1 MTSPDAS
8 TRVVSTGKMTS
19 RGPVPDEFTIKGSTP
34 SGKPRV
40 FVCNVCTRAFAR
52 LEHLKRHQ
60 RSHTKEKPFTC
71 SICARKFS
79 RRDLLLRHS
88 AKLHA
93 GAANS
98 TPRLRKKSLKFE
110 NIHDNLNN
118 NHIVDSFNN
127 NNNNNINI
135 NNNNNNINH
144 NQDIQD
150 SNSNSNSVVRDE
162 LNNFNL
168 LTHSVLKPDINSII
182 LPNNSRRASFSAMS
196 GNNYALGNTEMVY
209 ASDAIEFASPQP
221 DDTEQE
227 RWLNDN
233 ADNNL
238 NININQNVD
247 HQIFQTEI
255 QQLNTFLRNS
265 NSQSKVA
272 KGYSFYDDGYPTT
285 SSALSSNTL
294 KSLLENL
301 SQSTDPNA
309 INHQNHQN
317 NDISN
322 KVNSWQQ
329 SLFNIEP
336 GASNSYGLPQG
347 YSFYGTGSTDLDRTS
362 SSSNS
367 ANILGSYHD
376 QLSSQATI
384 SPVLMEPVPIDQAYS
399 SDSFRRSSDTDNTNE
414 NININNNN
422 NHNNNIHP
430 LFPTSRLSSYSQ
442 AYLFTPNMTHMVKK
456 SLAEYPFFGTQTPDL
471 PSLDNLNHYVDQF
484 AAKFLT
490 HHPFIHKSLLNEH
503 AIIKDALN
511 NNTITTDNTFMQNF
525 TVSIVCLPLL
535 IACIGAVFSNK
546 ASDAA
551 SLYEISRRCIHVYLE
566 TRKRLTPSQNQSQSQ
581 SHSQSQISPSSPS
594 SPTPPPT
601 PLWLIQSL
609 TLSIIYGLFADEEIS
624 TDVTIRQLHAL
635 NSLVKSSSL
644 CRLPSNPQIAIFKDF
659 IAYESM
665 IRTVHMIFHV
675 SALLT
680 MLYNIEPSIHIS
692 DMDIDLPI
700 STLLWD
706 CATEE
711 EYRRMTENFDFRSVN
726 FIHVLQRF
734 VNGDNCEDL
743 HLTELG
749 LLAVVNGLHQLTYYT
764 QFNELSPLPSTLCV
778 PVEQLRHVAN
788 NWLIFLQNSES
799 DNEPSEV
806 LNDCLMLSH
815 YLNLKLNNNV
825 NLNSVKQHMW
835 LKSFQDVNETYM
847 NSMKEQEDLT
857 AALNTSLAILNLV
870 FFNKDTSLIGT
881 ISPVHKLENETLQK
895 LDKIYDVH
903 DYNTINLNILHR
915 LSIDSQLL
923 VDVFLVLVKFLVNFE
938 NEFKSNARFSSLTNF
953 TYLQSSLFDD
963 VTNDNSTTGKMF
975 KYYYTL
981 FKIYLNLEAFVKHN
995 YNLVD
1000 FETGQGYAVL
1010 SQLNDLND
1018 TDHIVAEMLTVK
1030 VPHKILKLAGL
1041 LFAAVHERNYTLSA
1055 FRNCSNVL
1063 FHLRVY
1069 LETREDYV

>member
-1 MTSPDAS
+1 MTTSPS
-8 TRVVSTGKMTS
+8 ETTRVVSTGKMTS
-19 RGPVPDEFTIKGSTP
+19 RGPVPEEFTVKGSTP

-110 NIHDNLNN
+110 SIHDNNDKDNN
-118 NHIVDSFNN
+118 NTNTNTNTTGNN
-127 NNNNNINI
+127 TIRKHENEEDNEY
-135 NNNNNNINH
+135 
-144 NQDIQD
+144 Q
-150 SNSNSNSVVRDE
+150 NSISP

-168 LTHSVLKPDINSII
+168 LTHSIPKKDINSLI
-182 LPNNSRRASFSAMS
+182 LPISSRRASFSAMS
-196 GNNYALGNTEMVY
+196 GNNYALGNPDIVY

-233 ADNNL
+233 ADT
-238 NININQNVD
+238 NVD
-247 HQIFQTEI
+247 SQFFQTEI
-255 QQLNTFLRNS
+255 QQLNDFLRNS

-272 KGYSFYDDGYPTT
+272 KGYSFYDDGNQPTT
-285 SSALSSNTL
+285 NSAISSNTL

-301 SQSTDPNA
+301 SNSTDAPT
-309 INHQNHQN
+309 QQN
-317 NDISN
+317 NDVSN
-322 KVNSWQQ
+322 KINSWQQ
-329 SLFNIEP
+329 SLFNLEL

-347 YSFYGTGSTDLDRTS
+347 YSFYGTGSTDLDCTP
-362 SSSNS
+362 SSNS

-384 SPVLMEPVPIDQAYS
+384 SPVLIDPIPFEQSHSNDS
-399 SDSFRRSSDTDNTNE
+399 LRRVSDIDNNFQSF
-414 NININNNN
+414 
-422 NHNNNIHP
+422 
-430 LFPTSRLSSYSQ
+430 FPSSRLSSYSQ
-442 AYLFTPNMTHMVKK
+442 AYLFTPNMIHMIKK
-456 SLAEYPFFGTQTPDL
+456 SLSEYPFFGTQTPDL
-471 PSLDNLNHYVDQF
+471 PSIDNLNHYVDQF

-490 HHPFIHKSLLNEH
+490 HHPFIHRSYLNEH
-503 AIIKDALN
+503 AVIKDALD
-511 NNTITTDNTFMQNF
+511 NNTPTSNNTHMQNF

-535 IACIGAVFSNK
+535 VACIGAVFSNR
-546 ASDAA
+546 ATDAA

-566 TRKRLTPSQNQSQSQ
+566 TRKRLSNLKSQSNPQ
-581 SHSQSQISPSSPS
+581 SPSS
-594 SPTPPPT
+594 PPPT

-624 TDVTIRQLHAL
+624 TDITIRQLHAL

-644 CRLPSNPQIAIFKDF
+644 CRLPSNSPTHVFKEF

-665 IRTVHMIFHV
+665 VRTIHMIFHV

-680 MLYNIEPSIHIS
+680 MLYNIEPSLHVS

-706 CATEE
+706 CATED
-711 EYRRMTENFDFRSVN
+711 EYHRMIENFDFRSVN
-726 FIHVLQRF
+726 FLIVLQRF
-734 VNGDNCEDL
+734 INADNCNDL
-743 HLTELG
+743 HLNDLG
-749 LLAVVNGLHQLTYYT
+749 LLALVNGLHQLVYYT
-764 QFNELSPLPSTLCV
+764 QFNELSPLPTSFCIPADKLI
-778 PVEQLRHVAN
+778 HIAK
-788 NWLIFLQNSES
+788 NWLSFVQHSES
-799 DNEPSEV
+799 QIDPSEV
-806 LNDCLMLSH
+806 INDCLILSH
-815 YLNLKLNNNV
+815 YLNLKLNNTV
-825 NLNSVKQHMW
+825 NLNTVKQNIW
-835 LKSFQDVNETYM
+835 LRSFTDVNETFV
-847 NSMKEQEDLT
+847 NSINGKDDLT
-857 AALNTSLAILNLV
+857 AALNNSLAILDLV

-881 ISPVHKLENETLQK
+881 ISPIHKLENETLQK
-895 LDKIYDVH
+895 LDEIYDVPE
-903 DYNTINLNILHR
+903 YNTINLNILHR

-963 VTNDNSTTGKMF
+963 ITNTATTAKMF
-975 KYYYTL
+975 KNYYKL
-981 FKIYLNLEAFVKHN
+981 FKVYLNLEAFVKHN
-995 YNLVD
+995 YNQVD
-1000 FETGQGYAVL
+1000 FETGQGYAIL
-1010 SQLNDLND
+1010 SQLTDLND
-1018 TDHIVAEMLTVK
+1018 IDHIVAEFLTVK
-1030 VPHKILKLAGL
+1030 IPHKILKLAGL

-1063 FHLRVY
+1063 FHLRIY
-1069 LETREDYV
+1069 LETREEFV